1 MVEYFPAIEP
11 YKIGLLDVG
20 DGNEMY
26 WETCGNPEGEPVL
39 FLHGGP
45 GSGSSPGQRRL
56 FDPDRFRA
64 VLLDQRGSGRS
75 RPLADD
81 PAVNLNVNTTNHL
94 VADIE
99 RLRTH
104 LEIDRW
110 HVVGLS
116 WGTTLSLAYA
126 ESFPDRVRG
135 LVLGLVTM
143 TTRREVSWITE
154 GVGRIFPQQ
163 WERFSQAVPSEYRSM
178 PLIDAYGEML
188 NSPDPA
194 VRHDAALEWCLW
206 EDAHVSLTPGHQP
219 WLQFEDPAFRYL
231 FARLV
236 THYWRN
242 AAFLAEGQLLADAP
256 RLDGIPGT
264 MIHGR
269 YDVSSPLDTAWELNK
284 RWTTGTLNIL
294 DDAGH
299 GSQVS
304 FPTAVMAA
312 IANLPPAK
320 TGDMNSL

>member
-1 MVEYFPAIEP
+1 MAQYFPAIEP
-11 YKIGLLDVG
+11 NESGLLDVG

-26 WETCGNPEGEPVL
+26 WETCGNPVGEPVL

-56 FDPDRFRA
+56 FDPARFRS

-75 RPLADD
+75 RPIAGG
-81 PAVNLNVNTTNHL
+81 PAVDLSVNTTSHL
-94 VADIE
+94 IADIE
-99 RLRTH
+99 LVREH
-104 LEIDRW
+104 LQIDEW
-110 HVVGLS
+110 HVIGFS
-116 WGTTLSLAYA
+116 WGTTLALAYA
-126 ESFPDRVRG
+126 ESFPERITG

-163 WERFSQAVPSEYRSM
+163 WERFSQAVPEQYQSM
-178 PLIDAYGEML
+178 PLVDAYGEML

-194 VRHDAALEWCLW
+194 VRDHAALEWCAW
-206 EDAHVSLTPGHQP
+206 EDAHVSLTPGHKP
-219 WLQFEDPAFRYL
+219 SPQFEDPAFRYL

-242 AAFLAEGQLLADAP
+242 GAFLPEGQLLANAP
-256 RLDGIPGT
+256 KLNGIPGT

-284 RWTTGTLNIL
+284 RWMTGALHVL

-299 GSQVS
+299 GSQES
-304 FPTAVMAA
+304 FPSAVLDALA
-312 IANLPPAK
+312 RLPRV
-320 TGDMNSL
+320 

>member
-11 YKIGLLDVG
+11 YKSGLLDVG

-56 FDPDRFRA
+56 FDPSRFRA

-75 RPLADD
+75 RPLAGD
-81 PAVNLNVNTTNHL
+81 PAVDLSVNTTSHL
-94 VADIE
+94 IADIE

-104 LEIDRW
+104 LQIYRW
-110 HVVGLS
+110 HVVGFS

-126 ESFPDRVRG
+126 ESFPERVSG
-135 LVLGLVTM
+135 LVLGLVT
-143 TTRREVSWITE
+143 TTSRREVAWLTD

-163 WERFSQAVPSEYRSM
+163 FERFSQAVPAEYRSM
-178 PLIDAYGEML
+178 PLVDAYGEML
-188 NSPDPA
+188 NSPEPVLRD
-194 VRHDAALEWCLW
+194 HAAIEWCAW

-219 WLQFEDPAFRYL
+219 SWQFEEPAFRYL

-242 AAFLAEGQLLADAP
+242 GAFLAEGQLIAEAP
-256 RLDGIPGT
+256 KLNGILGT

-284 RWTTGTLNIL
+284 RWATGALHVL
-294 DDAGH
+294 GDAGH
-299 GSQVS
+299 GSQDS
-304 FPTAVMAA
+304 FPAAVLEALA
-312 IANLPPAK
+312 RLP
-320 TGDMNSL
+320 TH